1 MIGSRRI
8 RVLTLLSVSMIS
20 IAADAQNR
28 EAAVERARPATAPIS
43 RADRAD
49 LESAVGRF
57 MNAVER
63 SRATPEFRGAVEKRD
78 SRALRALLVRNGA
91 PSDLVVTIPESGST
105 EIKISL
111 SCCSK
116 WKIGPIT
123 LSVEL

>member
-1 MIGSRRI
+1 M
-8 RVLTLLSVSMIS
+8 
-20 IAADAQNR
+20 
-28 EAAVERARPATAPIS
+28 PANAPLS

-57 MNAVER
+57 INAVER
-63 SRATPEFRGAVEKRD
+63 SRATPAFRSALEKRD
-78 SRALRALLVRNGA
+78 SRGLANLLVRNGA
-91 PSDLVVTIPESGST
+91 PSDLVVVIPETGGT

-123 LSVEL
+123 LTVEL

>member
-1 MIGSRRI
+1 MPP
-8 RVLTLLSVSMIS
+8 
-20 IAADAQNR
+20 N
-28 EAAVERARPATAPIS
+28 APLS

-57 MNAVER
+57 INAVER
-63 SRATPEFRGAVEKRD
+63 SRATPAFRAALEKRD
-78 SRALRALLVRNGA
+78 SRGLAEVLVRNGA
-91 PSDLVVTIPESGST
+91 PSDSVVVIPESGGT

-111 SCCSK
+111 SCCGK